1 MATAPFDPV
10 LIEAARNGDR
20 VALDALLRAALP
32 HIRRHAQR
40 RCIAQADDATQ
51 EALWAVYRKTPTLRS
66 VAAFPAWLV
75 RIVARI
81 CLGLAG
87 PLWRRIEA
95 LKEAGAK
102 FEAHPDG
109 YRDAAELVAG
119 LKRVAPFDISVA
131 CYPECHPD
139 AASAAETLPIEL
151 RIDLARAVDSLP
163 EIYRAVL
170 HRHYYE
176 ELPLVEIAA
185 RLGIS
190 TGAAKVRLH
199 RGREAIRRRL
209 AGQADGHPAGESA

>member
-1 MATAPFDPV
+1 MAIAQFDPG

-20 VALDALLRAALP
+20 VALEALLRAARP
-32 HIRRHAQR
+32 HIRRYAQR

-95 LKEAGAK
+95 IKET
-102 FEAHPDG
+102 
-109 YRDAAELVAG
+109 
-119 LKRVAPFDISVA
+119 
-131 CYPECHPD
+131 D
-139 AASAAETLPIEL
+139 AASAAESLPIEL
-151 RIDLARAVDSLP
+151 RIDLARAVDALP
-163 EIYRAVL
+163 ETYRAML
-170 HRHYYE
+170 HLHYYE
-176 ELPLVEIAA
+176 DLPVVDIAA

-199 RGREAIRRRL
+199 RGREAVRRRL
-209 AGQADGHPAGESA
+209 AGEADGAPTGDAS

>member
-1 MATAPFDPV
+1 MATAQLDPA

-20 VALDALLRAALP
+20 IALEALLRAARP
-32 HIRRHAQR
+32 HIRRYAQR

-66 VAAFPAWLV
+66 VAAFPVWLV

-95 LKEAGAK
+95 LKEA
-102 FEAHPDG
+102 
-109 YRDAAELVAG
+109 
-119 LKRVAPFDISVA
+119 
-131 CYPECHPD
+131 D

-163 EIYRAVL
+163 ETYRAVL
-170 HRHYYE
+170 HAHYYE
-176 ELPLVEIAA
+176 DIPVVDIAA

-199 RGREAIRRRL
+199 RGREAVRRRL
-209 AGQADGHPAGESA
+209 AGEADGLPAGEST

>member
-1 MATAPFDPV
+1 MATAQFDPG

-20 VALDALLRAALP
+20 VALEALLRAARP
-32 HIRRHAQR
+32 HIRRYAQR

-95 LKEAGAK
+95 LKET
-102 FEAHPDG
+102 
-109 YRDAAELVAG
+109 DAAT
-119 LKRVAPFDISVA
+119 
-131 CYPECHPD
+131 
-139 AASAAETLPIEL
+139 AAETLPIEL
-151 RIDLARAVDSLP
+151 RIDLACAVDALP
-163 EIYRAVL
+163 EIYCAVL
-170 HRHYYE
+170 HLHYYE
-176 ELPLVEIAA
+176 DLPLVEIAA

-190 TGAAKVRLH
+190 AGAAKVRLH

-209 AGQADGHPAGESA
+209 AGQADVHQAGESA